1 MAEGSEWIRARGLG
15 RERMASYLAEYLTGL
30 GYTVE
35 RTDSTE
41 PAASVVA
48 GELKRM
54 NPAVPPVMAR
64 LRVRFLPTSGGA
76 AAHWESPREIPTAQR
91 SSADRF
97 LREMTL
103 HLERTVQTES
113 HGTAKVQAPLSGR
126 LPWDSAETG
135 PSRTAGTRPEAAL

>member
-30 GYTVE
+30 GYAVE
-35 RTDSTE
+35 RVDGTE
-41 PAASVVA
+41 PSASVVS
-48 GELKRM
+48 GELKRR
-54 NPAVPPVMAR
+54 NPAVPPVMATV
-64 LRVRFLPTSGGA
+64 RVRFLPTSGGT
-76 AAHWESPREIPTAQR
+76 AAHWESPREIPPGQR
-91 SSADRF
+91 SAADRF

-126 LPWDSAETG
+126 LPWDPAEVGQSG
-135 PSRTAGTRPEAAL
+135 PTGTRPEAAL